1 MLNNLI
7 LFMVLMGLK
16 LRESFIIG
24 RLPCYS
30 EPIKFL
36 YLHESL
42 SRLKYWMYVSCQTF
56 GCLVLLLICI
66 DGSAQITGVVFD
78 METKRQIAGVRVYI
92 NPKGTVITDSRG
104 RFVISQP
111 CNGVTFSH
119 VSYESRAYSRKEL
132 CDTIWLMPKLNRL
145 DEVVITAK
153 APIVCIKRVRCLNMQ
168 NSLRPRRACSR
179 SICSSSLILR
189 GISTKR
195 DASVLKR
202 YWRIIDRVNEKGQSR
217 FELCPFHLL

>member
-24 RLPCYS
+24 RLPCYF

-36 YLHESL
+36 YLNEFL
-42 SRLKYWMYVSCQTF
+42 LRLNIGCMFLVRLF

-111 CNGVTFSH
+111 CNG
-119 VSYESRAYSRKEL
+119 
-132 CDTIWLMPKLNRL
+132 I
-145 DEVVITAK
+145 
-153 APIVCIKRVRCLNMQ
+153 
-168 NSLRPRRACSR
+168 
-179 SICSSSLILR
+179 
-189 GISTKR
+189 
-195 DASVLKR
+195 
-202 YWRIIDRVNEKGQSR
+202 
-217 FELCPFHLL
+217 

>member
-42 SRLKYWMYVSCQTF
+42 LRLNIGCMFLVRLF

-153 APIVCIKRVRCLNMQ
+153 APIVCIKKGEVSKYAKQFKAPSGLFSFDMFK
-168 NSLRPRRACSR
+168 LFDFKGHKHEKRRKR
-179 SICSSSLILR
+179 LEKILE
-189 GISTKR
+189 
-195 DASVLKR
+195 D
-202 YWRIIDRVNEKGQSR
+202 Y
-217 FELCPFHLL
+217 

>member
-1 MLNNLI
+1 M
-7 LFMVLMGLK
+7 FFV
-16 LRESFIIG
+16 
-24 RLPCYS
+24 RL
-30 EPIKFL
+30 
-36 YLHESL
+36 
-42 SRLKYWMYVSCQTF
+42 F

-153 APIVCIKRVRCLNMQ
+153 APIVCIKKGEVSKYAKQFKAPSGLFSFDMFK
-168 NSLRPRRACSR
+168 LFDFKGHKHEKRRKR
-179 SICSSSLILR
+179 IEKILE
-189 GISTKR
+189 
-195 DASVLKR
+195 D
-202 YWRIIDRVNEKGQSR
+202 Y
-217 FELCPFHLL
+217 